1 MIQPF
6 ISTSDRIELSNFKLN
21 RAGYII
27 TVSLMYLTIF
37 IPVVVTTLILS
48 TGGRPSFGL
57 LISCA
62 IFGFIAYFF
71 YRLATWNKYGKE
83 HFILEN
89 GLLIYKPEAKKV
101 SYKTIE
107 FKIENLVVSIIN
119 SEDAVEY
126 NRTKE
131 NIAWLR
137 LNDGQNS
144 IETNIKT
151 PQSIIIN
158 IVHIFEKW
166 GINNDTLL
174 EEIKD

>member
-1 MIQPF
+1 MTQPF
-6 ISTSDRIELSNFKLN
+6 ISTADRIELSNFKLN
-21 RAGYII
+21 KTGYII
-27 TVSLMYLTIF
+27 TVSLMYLTIL
-37 IPVVVTTLILS
+37 IPILATTLILS

-57 LISCA
+57 LISCT

-89 GLLIYKPEAKKV
+89 DLLIYKPEAKKI

-119 SEDAVEY
+119 SEDSVEY
-126 NRTKE
+126 DGVKQ
-131 NIAWLR
+131 NIAWLK
-137 LNDGQNS
+137 LTDGQNS
-144 IETNIKT
+144 IQTNIKT
-151 PQSIIIN
+151 PQSIIID
-158 IVHIFEKW
+158 IVKIFEKW

-174 EEIKD
+174 EEIRD

>member
-1 MIQPF
+1 MTRPF
-6 ISTSDRIELSNFKLN
+6 ISTPDRIELSNFKLN
-21 RAGYII
+21 KAGYVI

-37 IPVVVTTLILS
+37 IPVAVTTLILS
-48 TGGRPSFGL
+48 TGGNPSFGL

-71 YRLATWNKYGKE
+71 YRLAIWNKHGKE

-89 GLLIYKPEAKKV
+89 GALIYKPEAKKV
-101 SYKTIE
+101 SYKIIE

-119 SEDAVEY
+119 SDDVVEY
-126 NRTKE
+126 NGIKE
-131 NIAWLR
+131 NISWLR

-158 IVHIFEKW
+158 IIQIFENW
-166 GINNDTLL
+166 GANNDTLW
-174 EEIKD
+174 EEIRD